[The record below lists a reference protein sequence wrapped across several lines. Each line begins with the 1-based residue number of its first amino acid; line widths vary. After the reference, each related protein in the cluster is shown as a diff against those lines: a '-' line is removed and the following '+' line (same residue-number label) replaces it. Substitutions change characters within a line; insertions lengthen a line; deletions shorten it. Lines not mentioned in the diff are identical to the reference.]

1 MIDVTQRVEFECLYF
16 FLDENGYTRLNPKRY
31 KLEVTVSCPERNSKN
46 GCTITFE
53 SLRRYLQSSVPDGGF
68 IYNKVP
74 NGLSQLSSSFCE
86 LIKSYPIP
94 IYAIS
99 VPVCAESLLERS
111 IHLLEL
117 TFSQSEPGVNITS
130 ARLYESSTSYVS
142 YQPGRYKYY

>member
-16 FLDENGYTRLNPKRY
+16 FLDDDGYTRLNPKRY

-53 SLRRYLQSSVPDGGF
+53 SLRKYLQGCVPDGGF
-68 IYNKVP
+68 VYNNLP

-86 LIKSYPIP
+86 LIKLHPIP
-94 IYAIS
+94 IYAITG
-99 VPVCAESLLERS
+99 PVCAESLLQRS
-111 IHLLEL
+111 VSLLEL
-117 TFSQSEPGVNITS
+117 AFSQTEPGVTITS

-142 YQPGRYKYY
+142 YTPASL